1 MHKIVEPSLCNGCH
15 ACYSICPK
23 SCITMI
29 EGEEGFLEPSID
41 NSKCIDC
48 KLCIIRCPI
57 NNTLTE
63 KKEENNTVKSIVA
76 INKDDIVRK
85 NSSSGGV
92 FSELANYIL
101 DQDGVVYG
109 VGFNDDFEVQHMKIT
124 NKSEIYKLQGSKY
137 VQSKIGDIFFDI
149 KNELK
154 NNKVVLFTGTPCQVE
169 GLLSFLGKSYE
180 NLYTQDIICHGVPSP
195 KSWRKYINEFNEDIK
210 SISFRDKTFG
220 WLNFSVKIETKDN
233 KYINTKDVFLQSFLK
248 NLNLRKS
255 CYNCKFKKINRNSDI
270 TLADFWGIENIDK
283 KYFDDKGTSLVILH
297 SDKGEFLYNK
307 IKAKFISSN
316 VNLEEAIKYNTA
328 INKSVEM
335 TNARSKFFK
344 NIDKYNYKEVF
355 QKAIEITT
363 YEKIKIFLSRIKSK
377 IKKLLKVIVPKE

>member
-1 MHKIVEPSLCNGCH
+1 MYKIVESSLCNGCH
-15 ACYSICPK
+15 ACYSVCPK
-23 SCITMI
+23 SCIIMI
-29 EGEEGFLEPSID
+29 EGDEGFLEPSID
-41 NSKCIDC
+41 KSKCIDC
-48 KLCIIRCPI
+48 KLCVSRCPI
-57 NNTLTE
+57 NNSFTE
-63 KKEENNTVKSIVA
+63 EKLENNTVRSIVA
-76 INKDDIVRK
+76 INRDDIVRK

-109 VGFNDDFEVQHMKIT
+109 VGFNDNFEVEHMKIT

-137 VQSKIGDIFFDI
+137 VQSKIGDTFLEI
-149 KNELK
+149 KNELE

-169 GLLSFLGKSYE
+169 GLLNFLGKSYE

-195 KSWRKYINEFNEDIK
+195 KAWRKYINEFNEDIK
-210 SISFRDKTFG
+210 NISFRDKTFG
-220 WLNFSVKIETKDN
+220 WLNFSVKIETEDN

-270 TLADFWGIENIDK
+270 TLADCWGIENIDK

-297 SDKGEFLYNK
+297 SDKGKFLYNE
-307 IKAKFISSN
+307 IKSKFISSSID
-316 VNLEEAIKYNTA
+316 LEEAIKYNTA
-328 INKSVEM
+328 INKSVDM

-355 QKAIEITT
+355 QKATEITT
-363 YEKIKIFLSRIKSK
+363 HEKIKTFLSRIKSK
-377 IKKLLKVIVPKE
+377 IKKLLKVI